1 MDNSLDKGNH
11 STNKKTGHRWRLRE
25 KFLKGGLRGFLDY
38 EIVELLLTLGTPRRD
53 CKQQA
58 LDALQRFKV
67 LRRVLEADEEELQEI
82 KGIGPHNVFGIKLVQ
97 EVSRLFLKEKMMSLP
112 VCHSSKEVFDYLYHS
127 LRDSI
132 TEKFKILF
140 LDAKNFILEEKTI
153 FEGTVDSSAV
163 YPREVIK
170 AAIRHAASSLIF
182 VHNHPSG
189 DPEPSESDRE
199 ITKELI
205 FAASIMQIKVL
216 DHIIIGNN
224 CFFSF
229 ADQGLIDDYEILFR
243 KVRKNS

>member
-112 VCHSSKEVFDYLYHS
+112 VCHSSKRG
-127 LRDSI
+127 LRLPLS
-132 TEKFKILF
+132 F
-140 LDAKNFILEEKTI
+140 
-153 FEGTVDSSAV
+153 
-163 YPREVIK
+163 
-170 AAIRHAASSLIF
+170 ASRF
-182 VHNHPSG
+182 HN
-189 DPEPSESDRE
+189 RE
-199 ITKELI
+199 IQGPLSRRQK
-205 FAASIMQIKVL
+205 L
-216 DHIIIGNN
+216 DPRG
-224 CFFSF
+224 
-229 ADQGLIDDYEILFR
+229 
-243 KVRKNS
+243 KNPF